1 MDIIKKQLMDY
12 ADPKYREFTIALLP
26 GVNNLLGVR
35 MPILKKMAK
44 EFAKDEMGQLFLQE
58 PSPETFEEL
67 MLQGLIIGNLQ
78 VDIDDLLMYV
88 DEFVNKINNWS
99 ICDSFCANLRRQ
111 VKEHQERFWEFI
123 QPYMLRRFEFEA
135 RFGLVMANNFF
146 VDDKHIYELLEQL
159 KKAQNNAYYA
169 QMAFAW
175 LISTC
180 YVKFPEVTF
189 EFLGNVEINNQ
200 VKNKIVRKVLDS
212 FRVKEDNKQKLK
224 DWAHNIV

>member
-123 QPYMLRRFEFEA
+123 QPYMLSRFEFEA

-159 KKAQNNAYYA
+159 KKTQNDTYYA